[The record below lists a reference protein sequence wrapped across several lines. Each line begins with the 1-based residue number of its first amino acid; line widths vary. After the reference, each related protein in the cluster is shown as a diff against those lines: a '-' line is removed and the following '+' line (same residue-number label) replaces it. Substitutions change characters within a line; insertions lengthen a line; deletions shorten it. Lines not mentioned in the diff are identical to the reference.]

1 MHLQRFTVFILTIL
15 MTVTMLHT
23 YVGADEETAS
33 AAREEAASEA
43 GAEEDSGDME
53 SEDEEGEG
61 EGAEGAVSED
71 EDSEDAVSEDG
82 EDEGAV
88 SEDEDSEDVEAGAEE
103 SEDEG
108 AGVEEDGSSDSVEE
122 DESGTRYYRSQL
134 SDDERLLYDAL
145 VTCALSE
152 NPSEEGDPIFLKIDP
167 GSDEFRT
174 MFRRAYNALLYD
186 RPELYWLNLGGSS
199 FQYRYSNRLFDRNTY
214 KITFSLPEPY
224 DEREEMMYALE
235 EAADEFLSDI
245 DLSAPDDEVALAVH
259 DKLID
264 LVSYDHQTSSGS
276 PDDLAHTA
284 YGALIHNSSGE
295 PNTAVCDGYSGAY
308 KYLLQKAGI
317 QCLILAGHAGDSE
330 ETAGNHS
337 WNLVNL
343 DGDWYEVDATWD
355 DISSEDLLDSD
366 ADYSGIAEEASRNDW
381 YMDKLTHYL
390 FNVTTEEITYFEP
403 DDYFTYRT
411 DRGWVS
417 FLKSSVHIRYTEEES
432 DESGDYMT
440 PLAPIAEGTEYSYR

>member
-71 EDSEDAVSEDG
+71 EDSEDAE
-82 EDEGAV
+82 
-88 SEDEDSEDVEAGAEE
+88 SEDEDSEDAEAGAEE

-199 FQYRYSNRLFDRNTY
+199 F
-214 KITFSLPEPY
+214 
-224 DEREEMMYALE
+224 
-235 EAADEFLSDI
+235 
-245 DLSAPDDEVALAVH
+245 
-259 DKLID
+259 
-264 LVSYDHQTSSGS
+264 
-276 PDDLAHTA
+276 
-284 YGALIHNSSGE
+284 
-295 PNTAVCDGYSGAY
+295 
-308 KYLLQKAGI
+308 
-317 QCLILAGHAGDSE
+317 
-330 ETAGNHS
+330 
-337 WNLVNL
+337 
-343 DGDWYEVDATWD
+343 
-355 DISSEDLLDSD
+355 
-366 ADYSGIAEEASRNDW
+366 
-381 YMDKLTHYL
+381 HY
-390 FNVTTEEITYFEP
+390 
-403 DDYFTYRT
+403 
-411 DRGWVS
+411 
-417 FLKSSVHIRYTEEES
+417 
-432 DESGDYMT
+432 
-440 PLAPIAEGTEYSYR
+440 

>member
-33 AAREEAASEA
+33 AVREEAASEA

-61 EGAEGAVSED
+61 EGA
-71 EDSEDAVSEDG
+71 
-82 EDEGAV
+82 EGAV

-199 FQYRYSNRLFDRNTY
+199 FQYRYSNRLFDRDTY
-214 KITFSLPEPY
+214 KITFTLPAPY